1 MKFILLL
8 FILIGSTVAAPRASC
23 LKANDICDGSDFSV
37 ADLILCGTQPDQ
49 NFSVDANIIAPKGSG
64 FMRKPEQCD
73 GLCVDVMS
81 KEDKNKLKCTKMVNT
96 PIWNCSNYKSS
107 KQCVTDIGGWI
118 GIGGAVLVVFIIV
131 GCWITNK
138 RHSEN
143 CQDEIAAEEA
153 AKEKAKRDAGVEAAK
168 AQAALANPQQF
179 KPMKIGRVP
188 NYYQ

>member
-1 MKFILLL
+1 M
-8 FILIGSTVAAPRASC
+8 
-23 LKANDICDGSDFSV
+23 
-37 ADLILCGTQPDQ
+37 
-49 NFSVDANIIAPKGSG
+49 
-64 FMRKPEQCD
+64 
-73 GLCVDVMS
+73 
-81 KEDKNKLKCTKMVNT
+81 
-96 PIWNCSNYKSS
+96 
-107 KQCVTDIGGWI
+107 TDIGGWI